1 MQQSLKGTNN
11 NQLGL
16 IYPYRE
22 IAQTTVLLA
31 LIGLTLVA
39 YYPMASFLKI
49 EETANLYTDQS
60 QKLKRKR
67 YLVWFIL
74 NLSLFFPLI
83 IAGIA
88 IPFPPLVFGSS
99 ISWWLLVTAIISL
112 LIWNKMGL
120 SQKIDAKAL
129 IQAIKKELHQKKGIL
144 LGVALF
150 LILFAT
156 VSIIQAFGINVK
168 LVAPI
173 FQQFT
178 SIKRTLVFFA
188 FLPFFLPYFAM
199 QHLYLINGLSK
210 EKIEYVKIILVN
222 VSPFLLLLALN
233 FLPKVLFDFWLIPS
247 FAGFIVEFLW
257 LMTPIFAITTFCGIY
272 LYRRTGSLSAG
283 AVFNTL
289 VMAWIAAVTF
299 PFN

>member
-1 MQQSLKGTNN
+1 
-11 NQLGL
+11 
-16 IYPYRE
+16 
-22 IAQTTVLLA
+22 
-31 LIGLTLVA
+31 
-39 YYPMASFLKI
+39 
-49 EETANLYTDQS
+49 
-60 QKLKRKR
+60 
-67 YLVWFIL
+67 
-74 NLSLFFPLI
+74 
-83 IAGIA
+83 
-88 IPFPPLVFGSS
+88 
-99 ISWWLLVTAIISL
+99 
-112 LIWNKMGL
+112 MGL

-129 IQAIKKELHQKKGIL
+129 IQAIKKELDQKKGIL

-156 VSIIQAFGINVK
+156 VGLIQALGINVK
-168 LVAPI
+168 LLAPI
-173 FQQFT
+173 FQQFA

-188 FLPFFLPYFAM
+188 FLPFFLPYFAV

-272 LYRRTGSLSAG
+272 LYRRTVSLSAG